1 MNLSALTLPK
11 IAGLQASRG
20 LSVIAPIGGIVV
32 SLIVLAFIVWP
43 KYAEIKE
50 LRSANVELTNRATS
64 LEAKVDVLATLD
76 ASVLEKQLA
85 ASQALLPS
93 DKDVFILIRQVEN
106 AAASTGVVLSKVE
119 VVPGSINEIDST
131 GAVPQAGAPVLDA
144 SSALQVQVRLS
155 ITSGYASLLSFI
167 SKMYSGARVINVDD
181 ITIATASS
189 GESQVRT
196 AFSVDAYWQ
205 PLPIDLGSIEKPVSP
220 LTDSEVELLNTVGE
234 QGVSSVPTVPEV
246 PLGRSDL
253 FAPL

>member
-11 IAGLQASRG
+11 IAGPQTSRG
-20 LSVIAPIGGIVV
+20 LSLIAPIGGIVV

-43 KYAEIKE
+43 RYADIKE
-50 LRSANVELTNRATS
+50 LRSANAELASRATS
-64 LEAKVDVLATLD
+64 LEAKVDVLTTLD
-76 ASVLEKQLA
+76 ADVLEKQLA

-93 DKDVFILIRQVEN
+93 DKDVFILIRQIEN

-119 VVPGSINEIDST
+119 VVPGSINEIDPT
-131 GAVPQAGAPVLDA
+131 GAAPPAGAPVPD
-144 SSALQVQVRLS
+144 SSASQVQVRLS
-155 ITSGYASLLSFI
+155 ITSGYASLLSFL

-220 LTDSEVELLNTVGE
+220 LTDSEVQLLDTVGE

>member
-1 MNLSALTLPK
+1 M
-11 IAGLQASRG
+11 
-20 LSVIAPIGGIVV
+20 
-32 SLIVLAFIVWP
+32 
-43 KYAEIKE
+43 
-50 LRSANVELTNRATS
+50 
-64 LEAKVDVLATLD
+64 
-76 ASVLEKQLA
+76 
-85 ASQALLPS
+85 
-93 DKDVFILIRQVEN
+93 
-106 AAASTGVVLSKVE
+106 
-119 VVPGSINEIDST
+119 PGSINEIDPT
-131 GAVPQAGAPVLDA
+131 GVAPVVDAAPQAGAPVLDA
-144 SSALQVQVRLS
+144 TASQVQVRLS

-196 AFSVDAYWQ
+196 AFSIDAYWQ

-220 LTDSEVELLNTVGE
+220 LTDSEVELLDTVGE